1 MLIWIDDV
9 STRRTNDCYREDLDL
24 HIGSTQNELDQLKD
38 ILNGCNNFDA
48 NTLLGVMTPDINAKT
63 LSNDKLFLQLFSE
76 NDTFNDA
83 VLPSKENP
91 AIEGAPG
98 NEEAES
104 SNLLDF
110 TELLDDDLNID
121 DSSLT
126 TEAQA
131 SSTLNTPVRTLKNGP
146 SFPVRS

>member
-48 NTLLGVMTPDINAKT
+48 NTLLGVMTPDINPKT

-83 VLPSKENP
+83 GLSGKENP
-91 AIEGAPG
+91 AIEGVPG
-98 NEEAES
+98 NEEAAS
-104 SNLLDF
+104 SNLIDF

-121 DSSLT
+121 EGSLT
-126 TEAQA
+126 TEVEATG
-131 SSTLNTPVRTLKNGP
+131 TLNTPVRMVKNSP

>member
-1 MLIWIDDV
+1 MDF
-9 STRRTNDCYREDLDL
+9 

-48 NTLLGVMTPDINAKT
+48 NTLLGVMTPGINPKT

-83 VLPSKENP
+83 AVHSKENP
-91 AIEGAPG
+91 AIEGVPG
-98 NEEAES
+98 NEEAAS

-110 TELLDDDLNID
+110 TELLDDDLNIED
-121 DSSLT
+121 DSLT
-126 TEAQA
+126 TEDQA
-131 SSTLNTPVRTLKNGP
+131 SSTLNTPVRTMKNGP
-146 SFPVRS
+146 SFTVPS

>member
-1 MLIWIDDV
+1 M
-9 STRRTNDCYREDLDL
+9 DL

-48 NTLLGVMTPDINAKT
+48 NTLLGVMTPDINPKT

-83 VLPSKENP
+83 GLSGKENP
-91 AIEGAPG
+91 AIEGVPG
-98 NEEAES
+98 NEEAAS
-104 SNLLDF
+104 SNLIDF

-121 DSSLT
+121 EGSLT
-126 TEAQA
+126 TEVEATG
-131 SSTLNTPVRTLKNGP
+131 TLNTPVRTVKNSP